1 TAKSNVRKFAWVRR
15 IRNVRA
21 SVAKCTPRSSNM
33 GLPACI
39 CTKVLQLIA
48 TVAALIVKR
57 LSDKHSERV
66 FAINK
71 KQSREWTLLNSIS
84 WSKEGDDFGT
94 LTFVGFTFVAA
105 VLLLTR
111 IIEGTSN
118 YGTCEIILL
127 TCGVLFFTIEG
138 LLIFF
143 TVEQLSEDL
152 LVYAY
157 ALGALCFICAAL
169 FALDLMFF
177 KNLLKLR
184 SSTAQTDQLKETVA
198 LKVYNLSQEP
208 KTNCCNIVPQTHIV
222 NESSRNYLRTD
233 L

>member
-1 TAKSNVRKFAWVRR
+1 
-15 IRNVRA
+15 
-21 SVAKCTPRSSNM
+21 M

-94 LTFVGFTFVAA
+94 LTFVGYTFIAA

-111 IIEGTSN
+111 IIGGTSN

-152 LVYAY
+152 LVFAY
-157 ALGALCFICAAL
+157 ALGALCFVCAAL

-184 SSTAQTDQLKETVA
+184 DSTAQTDQSKETVA

-208 KTNCCNIVPQTHIV
+208 KTSCCNMVPRTHIV

>member
-1 TAKSNVRKFAWVRR
+1 
-15 IRNVRA
+15 
-21 SVAKCTPRSSNM
+21 M
-33 GLPACI
+33 G
-39 CTKVLQLIA
+39 QIA

-66 FAINK
+66 FFSNK

-84 WSKEGDDFGT
+84 WTKESDDFGT
-94 LTFVGFTFVAA
+94 LTFVGYTFIAA

-111 IIEGTSN
+111 IIDQTSN
-118 YGTCEIILL
+118 YGTCEIVLL

-143 TVEQLSEDL
+143 TVEQLPQDL

-157 ALGALCFICAAL
+157 SLGGLCFICAAL
-169 FALDLMFF
+169 FTLDLLLF
-177 KNLLKLR
+177 KNLLKLKN
-184 SSTAQTDQLKETVA
+184 STAQTDQLKDSSTVA
-198 LKVYNLSQEP
+198 LKVYTVSQEP
-208 KTNCCNIVPQTHIV
+208 KKPSCCSNSSSTQMV
-222 NESSRNYLRTD
+222 NETDRKYLRTD

>member
-1 TAKSNVRKFAWVRR
+1 
-15 IRNVRA
+15 
-21 SVAKCTPRSSNM
+21 
-33 GLPACI
+33 
-39 CTKVLQLIA
+39 IA
-48 TVAALIVKR
+48 TVAALIMKR

-66 FAINK
+66 FFSNK

-84 WSKEGDDFGT
+84 WTKESDDFAT
-94 LTFVGFTFVAA
+94 LTFVGFTFIAA

-111 IIEGTSN
+111 IIDQTLN

-143 TVEQLSEDL
+143 TVEQLPQDL

-157 ALGALCFICAAL
+157 SLGGLCFICAAL
-169 FALDLMFF
+169 FVLDLMLF
-177 KNLLKLR
+177 KNLLKLKN
-184 SSTAQTDQLKETVA
+184 STAQTEQSKDSSTVA
-198 LKVYNLSQEP
+198 LKVYTVSQEP
-208 KTNCCNIVPQTHIV
+208 PKASCCNNSSSSQMINTQMV
-222 NESSRNYLRTD
+222 NETDRKYLRTD